1 MSRDIKKFPVA
12 MRFGVTPVP
21 IPNTTVKTKAAE
33 STILATVWEDRWLPG
48 PKKIKRG
55 FTRVDFLVV
64 LASIYARAELH
75 YCKIRLDGDHMA
87 EDFCQLMTA

>member
-1 MSRDIKKFPVA
+1 

-48 PKKIKRG
+48 YKKKKR
-55 FTRVDFLVV
+55 FNSDLRSKEFW
-64 LASIYARAELH
+64 
-75 YCKIRLDGDHMA
+75 
-87 EDFCQLMTA
+87 FQMTAKAVREVCTLKTEY

>member
-1 MSRDIKKFPVA
+1 MA
-12 MRFGVTPVP
+12 MRIGVTHVN
-21 IPNTTVKTKAAE
+21 IPNTPVKTDTAE
-33 STILATVWEDRWLPG
+33 STWLVTTREDRWLPG
-48 PKKIKRG
+48 PKKIKQG

-87 EDFCQLMTA
+87 ESFCQLMTA